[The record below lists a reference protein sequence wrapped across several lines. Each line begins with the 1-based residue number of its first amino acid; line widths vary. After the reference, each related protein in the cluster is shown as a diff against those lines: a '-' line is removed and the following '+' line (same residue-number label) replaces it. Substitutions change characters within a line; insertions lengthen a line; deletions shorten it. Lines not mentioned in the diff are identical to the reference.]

1 MKTFDKVLGSITEKI
16 AWIAQAAMVACMILV
31 VSDVIKRIFTTGIYG
46 VIELV
51 EFIAGIILS
60 MGIGYLTFVRGHVAV
75 DVMVMRLRPRL
86 RAVTELI
93 VSVMALGITIL
104 LTRGMFDFAAW
115 IDTSGQVTGVLA
127 IPIYPFVYLVAGSLA
142 LTCVVLVRDLVSAAI
157 NVIKT
162 GGAK

>member
-1 MKTFDKVLGSITEKI
+1 
-16 AWIAQAAMVACMILV
+16 
-31 VSDVIKRIFTTGIYG
+31 
-46 VIELV
+46 
-51 EFIAGIILS
+51 
-60 MGIGYLTFVRGHVAV
+60 
-75 DVMVMRLRPRL
+75 
-86 RAVTELI
+86 
-93 VSVMALGITIL
+93 MALGITIL